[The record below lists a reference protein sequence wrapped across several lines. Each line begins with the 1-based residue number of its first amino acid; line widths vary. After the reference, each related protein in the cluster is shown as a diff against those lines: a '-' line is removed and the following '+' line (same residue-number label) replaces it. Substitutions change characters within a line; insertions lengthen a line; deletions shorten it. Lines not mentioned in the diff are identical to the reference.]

1 MIMRQSVVLALA
13 GIVPGILIA
22 FAAGKTLESILAG
35 IQPGDPVTFSAAIAL
50 CLVMTLAGSLVP
62 VLRAVRIAPASA
74 LRAE

>member
-1 MIMRQSVVLALA
+1 MILRQSVMLALA
-13 GIVPGILIA
+13 GIIPGVLIA

-35 IQPGDPVTFSAAIAL
+35 IQPGDPITFSAAITL

-62 VLRAVRIAPASA
+62 VIRAVRIAPAAA